1 MTRIFAQDPSSDI
14 PDATAVVRQLEQLLA
29 EAGQLHDRI
38 ASACTRTA
46 AGGSYWPDRRPKRLV
61 TEPARTSA

>member
-1 MTRIFAQDPSSDI
+1 MTRIFAQGPRCDI
-14 PDATAVVRQLEQLLA
+14 PDATAVVQQLKQLLA

-46 AGGSYWPDRRPKRLV
+46 AGTGYWPDRRPKRLV
-61 TEPARTSA
+61 TEPARTSV